1 MRNGAWVLNV
11 MINLSF
17 GTAVPALRRMLRAG
31 FSVASLGFCA
41 VAFSIAAPAHAAGGK
56 TLVVCT
62 EGSPAGFDPG
72 QHTTSTDFDAS
83 SNAVYNELVEFH
95 RGTLDIEPA
104 LATSWDVSADQ
115 RSYTFHLR
123 HGVKFHTT
131 AWFKPTRDFDADD
144 VLFTFNRMLDPDYPF
159 RRAYPTSFP
168 YFSDLGFDKNL
179 DRIEKVDDY
188 TVRFHLKQPDV
199 IFVRNLAMNF
209 ASILSAEYA
218 AQLSA
223 AHREADINQ
232 LPVGTG
238 RFVFRSYQKDALIR
252 YDANPDYWHPE
263 DVKLAHLIFAITPDP
278 GVRIQKLAGGECQVS
293 VFPRP
298 ADLDV
303 VKRNPELTLVSG
315 VGFNVGFVAYNT
327 QHTPLDHVEVRR
339 ALDMAIDKPA
349 IIKAVFAGNAAVA
362 TNPMPPAQWSYD
374 KQLKDAPYNPVKAKA
389 LLAKSGFPDGFDI
402 SLWAMPVQ
410 RPYNP
415 NAQLM
420 AQLIQQDWAK
430 IGVRAKIVSYEWGE
444 YNRRAKQGGEHDA
457 ILYGWSGDNGDPDNW
472 LGTLLGCDS
481 VHGSNVAKWCDPAFN
496 ALIVKARSSSDIATR
511 TALYTQAQAIF
522 KQQVPYTPIAHSIV
536 SLPASKR
543 VKGLVFSPLGSHR
556 FDGVSLD

>member
-1 MRNGAWVLNV
+1 MTFRSVFPGASLRHALFRGSRLGVSMVLTGALLMNGA
-11 MINLSF
+11 
-17 GTAVPALRRMLRAG
+17 
-31 FSVASLGFCA
+31 SVH
-41 VAFSIAAPAHAAGGK
+41 AAPTG
-56 TLVVCT
+56 TLVFCS

-83 SNAVYNELVEFH
+83 TNTVYNGLVQFR
-95 RGTLDIEPA
+95 RGTLDLEPA
-104 LATSWDVSADQ
+104 LATSWDISADQ
-115 RSYTFHLR
+115 RTYTFHLR
-123 HGVKFHTT
+123 GGVKFHTT
-131 AWFKPTRDFDADD
+131 AWFRPTRDFNADD
-144 VLFTFNRMLDPDYPF
+144 VLFTFNRMLHADDPF
-159 RRAYPTSFP
+159 RKAYPSSFP
-168 YFSDLGFDKNL
+168 YFSDLGFDRNIES
-179 DRIEKVDDY
+179 IEKVDAL
-188 TVRFHLKQPDV
+188 TVRFRLKEPDV
-199 IFVRNLAMNF
+199 IFVRNLAMSF

-218 AQLSA
+218 DKLSA

-238 RFVFRSYQKDALIR
+238 PFVFRSYQKDALIR
-252 YDANPDYWHPE
+252 YDANPFYWRPD

-278 GVRIQKLAGGECQVS
+278 AVRMQKLASGECQVS

-298 ADLDV
+298 ADLEV
-303 VKRNPELTLVSG
+303 VKRNAALTAVSG

-327 QHTPLDHVEVRR
+327 QHAPLNRVEVRR

-349 IIKAVFAGNAAVA
+349 IIQSVFSGNATIAS
-362 TNPMPPAQWSYD
+362 NPMPPAQWSYN
-374 KQLKDAPYNPVKAKA
+374 KQLKDAPYDPAKAKA
-389 LLAKSGFPDGFDI
+389 LLAQAGFPNGFEI

-457 ILYGWSGDNGDPDNW
+457 MLYGWSGDNGDPDNW
-472 LGTLLGCDS
+472 LGTLLGCDA
-481 VHGSNVAKWCDPAFN
+481 VHGSNVSKWCDPAFN
-496 ALIVKARSSSDIATR
+496 ALIDKARAAANVDER
-511 TALYTQAQAIF
+511 TALYQQAQVIF

-536 SLPASKR
+536 SLPVSKR
-543 VKGLVFSPLGSHR
+543 VKGMVFSPLGSHR
-556 FDGVSLD
+556 FEGVWLE

>member
-1 MRNGAWVLNV
+1 MNSRTLLDPAHVRRILSRISFVLGLTV
-11 MINLSF
+11 
-17 GTAVPALRRMLRAG
+17 
-31 FSVASLGFCA
+31 FSAA
-41 VAFSIAAPAHAAGGK
+41 AQAAPSG
-56 TLVVCT
+56 TLVFCS

-83 SNAVYNELVEFH
+83 TNTVYNELVQFR
-95 RGTLDIEPA
+95 RGTLDLEPA

-115 RSYTFHLR
+115 RTYTFHLR
-123 HGVKFHTT
+123 KGVKFQTT
-131 AWFKPTRDFDADD
+131 AWFKPTREFNADD
-144 VLFTFNRMLDPDYPF
+144 VLFTFNRMLHADDPF
-159 RRAYPTSFP
+159 RKAYPTSFP
-168 YFSDLGFDKNL
+168 YFSDLGFEKN
-179 DRIEKVDDY
+179 IESIERVDDT
-188 TVRFHLKQPDV
+188 TVRFRLKEPDV
-199 IFVRNLAMNF
+199 IFVRNLAMSF

-218 AQLSA
+218 AKLTD

-238 RFVFRSYQKDALIR
+238 PFAFRSYQKDAVIR
-252 YDANPDYWHPE
+252 YDANPDYWRPD
-263 DVKLAHLIFAITPDP
+263 DVKLAHLVFSITPDP
-278 GVRIQKLAGGECQVS
+278 AARIQKLANGECQVS

-303 VKRNPELTLVSG
+303 VKRNPSLTLVSG

-327 QHTPLDHVEVRR
+327 QHAPLNKLDVRR

-349 IIKAVFAGNAAVA
+349 IIQAVFSGNATVA

-374 KQLKDAPYNPVKAKA
+374 KQLKDAPHDPAKAKA
-389 LLAKSGFPDGFDI
+389 LLAQAGFPDGFDLT
-402 SLWAMPVQ
+402 LWAMPVQ

-415 NAQLM
+415 NAHLM

-472 LGTLLGCDS
+472 LGTLLGCAA
-481 VHGSNVAKWCDPAFN
+481 VGGSNVSKWCDPAFN
-496 ALIVKARSSSDIATR
+496 GLIEKARETSNTNERTR
-511 TALYTQAQAIF
+511 LYEQAQVIF
-522 KQQVPYTPIAHSIV
+522 KQQVPYTPVAHSII

-543 VKGLVFSPLGSHR
+543 VSGLVFSPLGSHR
-556 FDGVSLD
+556 FDGVSLN

>member
-1 MRNGAWVLNV
+1 MTFRSVFPGASLRHALFRGSRLGVSMVLTGALLMNGA
-11 MINLSF
+11 
-17 GTAVPALRRMLRAG
+17 
-31 FSVASLGFCA
+31 SVH
-41 VAFSIAAPAHAAGGK
+41 AAPAG
-56 TLVVCT
+56 TLVFCS

-83 SNAVYNELVEFH
+83 TNTVYNGLVQFR
-95 RGTLDIEPA
+95 RGTLDLEPA
-104 LATSWDVSADQ
+104 LATSWDISADQ
-115 RSYTFHLR
+115 RTYTFHLR
-123 HGVKFHTT
+123 GGVKFHTT
-131 AWFKPTRDFDADD
+131 AWFRPTRDFNADD
-144 VLFTFNRMLDPDYPF
+144 VLFTFNRMLHADDPF
-159 RRAYPTSFP
+159 RKAYPSSFP
-168 YFSDLGFDKNL
+168 YFSDLGFDRNIES
-179 DRIEKVDDY
+179 IEKIDAL
-188 TVRFHLKQPDV
+188 TVRFRLKEPDV
-199 IFVRNLAMNF
+199 IFVRNLAMSF

-218 AQLSA
+218 EKSSA

-238 RFVFRSYQKDALIR
+238 PFVFRSYQKDALIR
-252 YDANPDYWHPE
+252 YDANPGYWRPD

-278 GVRIQKLAGGECQVS
+278 AVRIQKLASGECQVS

-298 ADLDV
+298 ADLEV
-303 VKRNPELTLVSG
+303 LKRNAALTAVSG

-327 QHTPLDHVEVRR
+327 QHAPLNHVEVRR

-349 IIKAVFAGNAAVA
+349 IIQSVFSGNATIAS
-362 TNPMPPAQWSYD
+362 NPMPPAQWSYN
-374 KQLKDAPYNPVKAKA
+374 KQLKDAPYDPAKAKA
-389 LLAKSGFPDGFDI
+389 LLAQAGFPNGFEI

-457 ILYGWSGDNGDPDNW
+457 MLYGWSGDNGDPDNW
-472 LGTLLGCDS
+472 LCTLLGCDA
-481 VHGSNVAKWCDPAFN
+481 VHGSNVSKWCDPAFN
-496 ALIVKARSSSDIATR
+496 ALIDKARAAANVDER
-511 TALYTQAQAIF
+511 TALYQQAQVIF

-536 SLPASKR
+536 SLPVSKR
-543 VKGLVFSPLGSHR
+543 VKGMVFSPLGSHR
-556 FDGVSLD
+556 FEGVWLE

>member
-1 MRNGAWVLNV
+1 MTFRSVFPGASLRHALFRGSRLGVSMVLTGALLMNGA
-11 MINLSF
+11 
-17 GTAVPALRRMLRAG
+17 
-31 FSVASLGFCA
+31 SVH
-41 VAFSIAAPAHAAGGK
+41 AAPAG
-56 TLVVCT
+56 TLVFCS

-83 SNAVYNELVEFH
+83 TNTVYNGLVQFR
-95 RGTLDIEPA
+95 RGTLDLEPA
-104 LATSWDVSADQ
+104 LATSWDISADQ
-115 RSYTFHLR
+115 RTYTFHLR
-123 HGVKFHTT
+123 GGVKFHTT
-131 AWFKPTRDFDADD
+131 AWFRPTRDFNADD
-144 VLFTFNRMLDPDYPF
+144 VLFTFNRMLHADDPF
-159 RRAYPTSFP
+159 RKAYPSSFP
-168 YFSDLGFDKNL
+168 YFSDLGFDRNIES
-179 DRIEKVDDY
+179 IEKIDAL
-188 TVRFHLKQPDV
+188 TVRFRLKEPDV
-199 IFVRNLAMNF
+199 IFVRNLAMSF

-218 AQLSA
+218 EKLSA

-238 RFVFRSYQKDALIR
+238 PFVFRSYQKDALIR
-252 YDANPDYWHPE
+252 YDANPVYWRPD

-278 GVRIQKLAGGECQVS
+278 AVRMQKLASGECQVS

-298 ADLDV
+298 ADLEV
-303 VKRNPELTLVSG
+303 VKRNAALTAVSG

-327 QHTPLDHVEVRR
+327 QHAPLNRVEVRR

-349 IIKAVFAGNAAVA
+349 IIQSVFSGNATIAS
-362 TNPMPPAQWSYD
+362 NPMPPAQWSYN
-374 KQLKDAPYNPVKAKA
+374 KQLKDAPYDPAKAKA
-389 LLAKSGFPDGFDI
+389 LLAQAGFPNGFEI

-457 ILYGWSGDNGDPDNW
+457 MLYGWSGDNGDPDNW
-472 LGTLLGCDS
+472 LGTLLGCDA
-481 VHGSNVAKWCDPAFN
+481 VHGSNVSKWCDPAFN
-496 ALIVKARSSSDIATR
+496 ALIDKARAAANVDER
-511 TALYTQAQAIF
+511 TALYQQAQVIF

-536 SLPASKR
+536 SLPVSKR
-543 VKGLVFSPLGSHR
+543 VKGMVFSPLGSHR
-556 FDGVSLD
+556 FEGVWLE

>member
-1 MRNGAWVLNV
+1 
-11 MINLSF
+11 MIKRFPRTSMP
-17 GTAVPALRRMLRAG
+17 TLRA
-31 FSVASLGFCA
+31 VLHASLNA
-41 VAFSIAAPAHAAGGK
+41 VSYGLLITALSTSLSANAAGNK
-56 TLVVCT
+56 TLVFCT

-83 SNAVYNELVEFH
+83 SNTVYNELVEFR
-95 RGTLDIEPA
+95 RGTLDLEPG
-104 LATSWDVSADQ
+104 LATSWDVSPDQ

-123 HGVKFHTT
+123 RGVKFHTT
-131 AWFKPTRDFDADD
+131 AWFKPTRDFNAVD
-144 VLFTFNRMLDPDYPF
+144 VLFTFNRMLNADDPF
-159 RRAYPTSFP
+159 RKAYPSSFP
-168 YFSDLGFDKNL
+168 YFNDLGFEKNL
-179 DRIEKVDDY
+179 ERIDRVDDY
-188 TVRFHLKQPDV
+188 TVRFQLKQPDV

-209 ASILSAEYA
+209 ASVLSAEYA
-218 AQLSA
+218 GQLSA

-238 RFVFRSYQKDALIR
+238 PFVFRSYQKDALIR
-252 YDANPDYWHPE
+252 YDGNPDYWRPA

-278 GVRIQKLAGGECQVS
+278 GVRVQKLASNECQVS

-303 VKRNPELTLVSG
+303 IKRNPDLTLVSG
-315 VGFNVGFVAYNT
+315 IGFNVGFVAYNT
-327 QHTPLDHVEVRR
+327 QHTPLERADVRR
-339 ALDMAIDKPA
+339 ALDMAIDKPT
-349 IIKAVFAGNAAVA
+349 IIKSVFAGNATVA
-362 TNPMPPAQWSYD
+362 SNPMPPAQWSYD
-374 KQLKDAPYNPVKAKA
+374 KQLKDAPYDPAKAKA
-389 LLAKSGFPDGFDI
+389 LLAKAGYPNGFDI

-420 AQLIQQDWAK
+420 AQIIQQDWAN

-472 LGTLLGCDS
+472 LGTLLGCDA

-496 ALIVKARSSSDIATR
+496 ALIVKARSSADNAER
-511 TALYTQAQAIF
+511 TKLYEQAQVIF
-522 KQQVPYTPIAHSIV
+522 KQEVPYTPIAHSIV

>member
-1 MRNGAWVLNV
+1 MTFRSVFPGASLRHALFRGSRLGVSMVLTGALLMNGA
-11 MINLSF
+11 
-17 GTAVPALRRMLRAG
+17 
-31 FSVASLGFCA
+31 SVH
-41 VAFSIAAPAHAAGGK
+41 AAPTG
-56 TLVVCT
+56 TLVFCS

-83 SNAVYNELVEFH
+83 TNTVYNGLVQFR
-95 RGTLDIEPA
+95 RGTLDLEPA
-104 LATSWDVSADQ
+104 LATNWDISADQ
-115 RSYTFHLR
+115 RTYTFHLR
-123 HGVKFHTT
+123 GGVKFHTT
-131 AWFKPTRDFDADD
+131 AWFRPTRDFNADD
-144 VLFTFNRMLDPDYPF
+144 VLFTFNRMLHADDPF
-159 RRAYPTSFP
+159 RKAYPSSFP
-168 YFSDLGFDKNL
+168 YFSDLGFDRNIES
-179 DRIEKVDDY
+179 IEKIDAL
-188 TVRFHLKQPDV
+188 TVRFRLKEPDV
-199 IFVRNLAMNF
+199 IFVRNLAMSF

-218 AQLSA
+218 EKLSA

-238 RFVFRSYQKDALIR
+238 PFVFRSYQKDALIR
-252 YDANPDYWHPE
+252 YDANPVYWRPD

-278 GVRIQKLAGGECQVS
+278 AVRMQKLASGECQVS

-298 ADLDV
+298 ADLEV
-303 VKRNPELTLVSG
+303 VKRNAALTAVSG

-327 QHTPLDHVEVRR
+327 QHAPLNRVEVRR

-349 IIKAVFAGNAAVA
+349 IIQSVFSGNATIAS
-362 TNPMPPAQWSYD
+362 NPMPPAQWSYN
-374 KQLKDAPYNPVKAKA
+374 KQLKDAPYDPAKAKA
-389 LLAKSGFPDGFDI
+389 LLAQAGFPNGFEI

-457 ILYGWSGDNGDPDNW
+457 MLYGWSGDNGDPDNW
-472 LGTLLGCDS
+472 LGTLLGCDA
-481 VHGSNVAKWCDPAFN
+481 VHGSNVSKWCDPAFN
-496 ALIVKARSSSDIATR
+496 ALIDKARAAANVDER
-511 TALYTQAQAIF
+511 TALYQQAQVIF

-536 SLPASKR
+536 SLPVSKR
-543 VKGLVFSPLGSHR
+543 VKGMVFSPLGSHR
-556 FDGVSLD
+556 FEGVWLE

>member
-1 MRNGAWVLNV
+1 MNSRTLRDPAHVRRILSRISFVLGLTV
-11 MINLSF
+11 
-17 GTAVPALRRMLRAG
+17 
-31 FSVASLGFCA
+31 FSAA
-41 VAFSIAAPAHAAGGK
+41 AQAAPSG
-56 TLVVCT
+56 TLVFCS

-83 SNAVYNELVEFH
+83 TNTVYNELVQFR
-95 RGTLDIEPA
+95 RGTLDLEPA

-115 RSYTFHLR
+115 RTYTFHLR
-123 HGVKFHTT
+123 KGVKFQTT
-131 AWFKPTRDFDADD
+131 AWFKPTREFNAND
-144 VLFTFNRMLDPDYPF
+144 VLFTFNRMLHADDPF
-159 RRAYPTSFP
+159 RKAYPTSFP
-168 YFSDLGFDKNL
+168 YFSDLGFEKN
-179 DRIEKVDDY
+179 IESIERVDDT
-188 TVRFHLKQPDV
+188 TVRFRLKEPDV
-199 IFVRNLAMNF
+199 IFVRNLAMSF

-218 AQLSA
+218 AKLTD

-238 RFVFRSYQKDALIR
+238 PFAFRSYQKDAVIR
-252 YDANPDYWHPE
+252 YDANPDYWRPD
-263 DVKLAHLIFAITPDP
+263 DVKLAHLVFSITPDP
-278 GVRIQKLAGGECQVS
+278 AARIQKLANGECQVS

-303 VKRNPELTLVSG
+303 VKRNPSLTLVSG

-327 QHTPLDHVEVRR
+327 QHAPLNKLDVRR

-349 IIKAVFAGNAAVA
+349 IIQAVFSGNATVA

-374 KQLKDAPYNPVKAKA
+374 KQLKDAPHDPAKAKA
-389 LLAKSGFPDGFDI
+389 LLAQAGFPDGFDLT
-402 SLWAMPVQ
+402 LWAMPVQ

-415 NAQLM
+415 NAHLM

-472 LGTLLGCDS
+472 LGTLLGCAA
-481 VHGSNVAKWCDPAFN
+481 VGGSNVSKWCDPAFN
-496 ALIVKARSSSDIATR
+496 GLIEKARETSNTNERTR
-511 TALYTQAQAIF
+511 LYEQAQVIF
-522 KQQVPYTPIAHSIV
+522 KQQVPYTPVAHSIV

-543 VKGLVFSPLGSHR
+543 VSGLVFSPLGSHR
-556 FDGVSLD
+556 FDGVSLN

>member
-1 MRNGAWVLNV
+1 MTFRSVFPGASLRHALFRGSRLGVSMVLTGALLMNGA
-11 MINLSF
+11 
-17 GTAVPALRRMLRAG
+17 
-31 FSVASLGFCA
+31 SVH
-41 VAFSIAAPAHAAGGK
+41 AAPTG
-56 TLVVCT
+56 TLVFCS

-83 SNAVYNELVEFH
+83 TNTVYNGLVQFR
-95 RGTLDIEPA
+95 RGTLDLEPA
-104 LATSWDVSADQ
+104 LATSWDISADQ
-115 RSYTFHLR
+115 RTYTFHLR
-123 HGVKFHTT
+123 GGVKFHTT
-131 AWFKPTRDFDADD
+131 AWFRPTRDFNADD
-144 VLFTFNRMLDPDYPF
+144 VLFTFNRMLHADDPF
-159 RRAYPTSFP
+159 RKAYPSSFP
-168 YFSDLGFDKNL
+168 YFSDLGFDRNIES
-179 DRIEKVDDY
+179 IEKIDAL
-188 TVRFHLKQPDV
+188 TVRFRLKEPDV
-199 IFVRNLAMNF
+199 IFVRNLAMSF

-218 AQLSA
+218 EKLSA

-238 RFVFRSYQKDALIR
+238 PFVFRSYQKDALIR
-252 YDANPDYWHPE
+252 YDANPVYWRPD

-278 GVRIQKLAGGECQVS
+278 AVRMQKLASGECQVS

-298 ADLDV
+298 ADLEV
-303 VKRNPELTLVSG
+303 VKRNAALTAVSG

-327 QHTPLDHVEVRR
+327 QHAPLNRVEVRR

-349 IIKAVFAGNAAVA
+349 IIQSVFSGNATIAS
-362 TNPMPPAQWSYD
+362 NPMPPAQWSYN
-374 KQLKDAPYNPVKAKA
+374 KQLKDAPYDPAKAKA
-389 LLAKSGFPDGFDI
+389 LLAQAGFPNGFEI

-457 ILYGWSGDNGDPDNW
+457 MLYGWSGDNGDPDNW
-472 LGTLLGCDS
+472 LGTLLGCDA
-481 VHGSNVAKWCDPAFN
+481 VHGSNVSKWCDPAFN
-496 ALIVKARSSSDIATR
+496 ALIDKARAAANVDER
-511 TALYTQAQAIF
+511 TALYQQAQVIF

-536 SLPASKR
+536 SLPVSKR
-543 VKGLVFSPLGSHR
+543 VKGMVFSPLGSHR
-556 FDGVSLD
+556 FEGVWLE

>member
-1 MRNGAWVLNV
+1 MISRPLRDPAPVRRILSRISFVLGLTV
-11 MINLSF
+11 LS
-17 GTAVPALRRMLRAG
+17 AAAQ
-31 FSVASLGFCA
+31 
-41 VAFSIAAPAHAAGGK
+41 AAPSG
-56 TLVVCT
+56 TLVFCS

-83 SNAVYNELVEFH
+83 TNTVYNELVQFR
-95 RGTLDIEPA
+95 RGTLDLEPA
-104 LATSWDVSADQ
+104 LATNWDVSTDQ
-115 RSYTFHLR
+115 RTYTFHLR
-123 HGVKFHTT
+123 KGVKFQTT
-131 AWFKPTRDFDADD
+131 AWFKPTREFNADD
-144 VLFTFNRMLDPDYPF
+144 VLFTFNRMLHADDPF
-159 RRAYPTSFP
+159 RKAYPTSFP
-168 YFSDLGFDKNL
+168 YFSDLGFAKNIESI
-179 DRIEKVDDY
+179 DRVDET
-188 TVRFHLKQPDV
+188 TVRFRLKEPDV
-199 IFVRNLAMNF
+199 IFVRNLAMSF

-218 AQLSA
+218 AKLTE

-238 RFVFRSYQKDALIR
+238 PFAFRSYQKDALIR
-252 YDANPDYWHPE
+252 YDANPDYWRPD
-263 DVKLAHLIFAITPDP
+263 DVKLAHLVFSITPDP
-278 GVRIQKLAGGECQVS
+278 AARIQKLANGECQVS

-303 VKRNPELTLVSG
+303 VRRNPSLTLVSG

-327 QHTPLDHVEVRR
+327 QHAPLNKLDVRR

-349 IIKAVFAGNAAVA
+349 IIQAVFSGNATVA

-374 KQLKDAPYNPVKAKA
+374 KELKDAPHDPAKAKA
-389 LLAKSGFPDGFDI
+389 LLAQAGFPDGFDLT
-402 SLWAMPVQ
+402 LWAMPVQ

-415 NAQLM
+415 NAHLM

-472 LGTLLGCDS
+472 LGTLLGCAA
-481 VHGSNVAKWCDPAFN
+481 VGGSNVSKWCDPAFN
-496 ALIVKARSSSDIATR
+496 GLIEKARETSDTNERTR
-511 TALYTQAQAIF
+511 LYEQAQLIF
-522 KQQVPYTPIAHSIV
+522 KQQVPYTPVAHSIV

-543 VKGLVFSPLGSHR
+543 VSGLVFSPLGSHR
-556 FDGVSLD
+556 FDGVSLN

>member
-1 MRNGAWVLNV
+1 MNSRTLRDPAHVRRILSRISFVLGLTV
-11 MINLSF
+11 
-17 GTAVPALRRMLRAG
+17 
-31 FSVASLGFCA
+31 FSAA
-41 VAFSIAAPAHAAGGK
+41 AQAAPSG
-56 TLVVCT
+56 TLVFCS

-83 SNAVYNELVEFH
+83 TNTVYNELVQFR
-95 RGTLDIEPA
+95 RGTLDLEPA

-115 RSYTFHLR
+115 RTYTFHLR
-123 HGVKFHTT
+123 NGVKFQTT
-131 AWFKPTRDFDADD
+131 AWFKPTREFNADD
-144 VLFTFNRMLDPDYPF
+144 VLFTFNRMLHADDPF
-159 RRAYPTSFP
+159 RKAYPTSFP
-168 YFSDLGFDKNL
+168 YFSDLGFEKN
-179 DRIEKVDDY
+179 IESIERVDDT
-188 TVRFHLKQPDV
+188 TVRFRLKEPDV
-199 IFVRNLAMNF
+199 IFVRNLAMSF

-218 AQLSA
+218 AKLTD

-238 RFVFRSYQKDALIR
+238 PFAFRSYQKDAVIR
-252 YDANPDYWHPE
+252 YDANPDYWRPD
-263 DVKLAHLIFAITPDP
+263 DVKLAHLVFSITPDP
-278 GVRIQKLAGGECQVS
+278 AARIQKLANGECQVS

-303 VKRNPELTLVSG
+303 VKRNPSLTLVSG

-327 QHTPLDHVEVRR
+327 QHAPLNKLDVRR

-349 IIKAVFAGNAAVA
+349 IIQAVFSGNATVA

-374 KQLKDAPYNPVKAKA
+374 KELKDAPHDPAKAKA
-389 LLAKSGFPDGFDI
+389 LLTQAGFPDGFDLT
-402 SLWAMPVQ
+402 LWAMPVQ

-415 NAQLM
+415 NAHLM

-472 LGTLLGCDS
+472 LGTLLGCAA
-481 VHGSNVAKWCDPAFN
+481 VGGSNVSKWCDPAFN
-496 ALIVKARSSSDIATR
+496 GLIEKARETSNTNERTR
-511 TALYTQAQAIF
+511 LYEQAQVIF
-522 KQQVPYTPIAHSIV
+522 KQQVPYTPVAHSIV

-543 VKGLVFSPLGSHR
+543 VSGLVFSPLGSHR
-556 FDGVSLD
+556 FDGVSLN

>member
-1 MRNGAWVLNV
+1 MTFRSILSGAPLRRAMLRVSRLAVPVVLVGTLLMNGAPVH
-11 MINLSF
+11 
-17 GTAVPALRRMLRAG
+17 
-31 FSVASLGFCA
+31 
-41 VAFSIAAPAHAAGGK
+41 AAPTG
-56 TLVVCT
+56 TLVFCS

-83 SNAVYNELVEFH
+83 TNTVYNELVQFR
-95 RGTLDIEPA
+95 RGTLDLEPA
-104 LATSWDVSADQ
+104 LATSWDISADQ
-115 RSYTFHLR
+115 RTYTFHLR
-123 HGVKFHTT
+123 GGVKFHTT
-131 AWFKPTRDFDADD
+131 AWFRPSRDFNADD
-144 VLFTFNRMLDPDYPF
+144 VLFTFNRMLHADDPF
-159 RRAYPTSFP
+159 RKAYPASFP
-168 YFSDLGFDKNL
+168 YFSDLGFDRNIES
-179 DRIEKVDDY
+179 IEKVDAL
-188 TVRFHLKQPDV
+188 TVRFRLKEPDV
-199 IFVRNLAMNF
+199 IFVRNLAMSF

-218 AQLSA
+218 EKLGA

-238 RFVFRSYQKDALIR
+238 PFVFRSYQKDALIR
-252 YDANPDYWHPE
+252 YDANPGYWRPD

-278 GVRIQKLAGGECQVS
+278 AVRIQKLASGECQVS

-298 ADLDV
+298 ADLEV
-303 VKRNPELTLVSG
+303 LKRNAALTAVSG

-327 QHTPLDHVEVRR
+327 QHAPLNQVEVRR

-349 IIKAVFAGNAAVA
+349 IIQSVFSGNATIAS
-362 TNPMPPAQWSYD
+362 NPMPPAQWSYN
-374 KQLKDAPYNPVKAKA
+374 KQLKDAPYDPAKAKA
-389 LLAKSGFPDGFDI
+389 LLAQAGFPNGFEI

-457 ILYGWSGDNGDPDNW
+457 MLYGWSGDNGDPDNW
-472 LGTLLGCDS
+472 LGTLLGCDA
-481 VHGSNVAKWCDPAFN
+481 VHGSNVSKWCDPAFN
-496 ALIVKARSSSDIATR
+496 ALIDKARAAANVDER
-511 TALYTQAQAIF
+511 TALYQQAQVIF

-536 SLPASKR
+536 SLPVSKR
-543 VKGLVFSPLGSHR
+543 VKGLAFSPLGSHR
-556 FDGVSLD
+556 FEGVWLE

>member
-1 MRNGAWVLNV
+1 
-11 MINLSF
+11 MINRSLKKSAL
-17 GTAVPALRRMLRAG
+17 AVRRVALASISLC
-31 FSVASLGFCA
+31 VAS
-41 VAFSIAAPAHAAGGK
+41 FSLLTATLPVAAPAYAAGSK
-56 TLVVCT
+56 TLVFCT

-72 QHTTSTDFDAS
+72 QHTTGTDFDAS
-83 SNAVYNELVEFH
+83 SSAVYNELVEF
-95 RGTLDIEPA
+95 RPGTLDLEPA
-104 LATSWDVSADQ
+104 LATSWEVSEDQ
-115 RSYTFHLR
+115 RTYTFHLR

-144 VLFTFNRMLDPDYPF
+144 VLFTFNRMLNPDDPF

-179 DRIEKVDDY
+179 ERIDKVDDY
-188 TVRFHLKQPDV
+188 TVRFQLKQPDV
-199 IFVRNLAMNF
+199 IFVRNVAMSF
-209 ASILSAEYA
+209 ASILSAQYA

-238 RFVFRSYQKDALIR
+238 PFVFRSYQKDALIR
-252 YDANPDYWHPE
+252 YDANPDYWRPE

-278 GVRIQKLAGGECQVS
+278 GVRAQKFASGECQVS
-293 VFPRP
+293 VYPRP
-298 ADLDV
+298 ADLEV
-303 VKRNPELTLVSG
+303 IKRNPDLTLITG

-327 QHTPLDHVEVRR
+327 QHTPLDRVEVRR

-349 IIKAVFAGNAAVA
+349 IIKAVFAGNATIA
-362 TNPMPPAQWSYD
+362 TNPMPPSQWSYD
-374 KQLKDAPYNPVKAKA
+374 KQLKDAPYDPAKAKT
-389 LLAKSGFPDGFDI
+389 LLAQAGFPNGFDI

-420 AQLIQQDWAK
+420 AQLIQQDWAN
-430 IGVRAKIVSYEWGE
+430 IGVRARIVSYEWGE

-472 LGTLLGCDS
+472 LGTLLGCDA
-481 VHGSNVAKWCDPAFN
+481 VHGSNVSKWCDPSFD
-496 ALIVKARSSSDIATR
+496 ALIVKARSSSDTAVR
-511 TALYTQAQAIF
+511 TTLYEQAQVIF

-543 VKGLVFSPLGSHR
+543 VRGLVFSPLGSHR
-556 FDGVSLD
+556 FDGVWLE

>member
-1 MRNGAWVLNV
+1 MTNPSLRH
-11 MINLSF
+11 
-17 GTAVPALRRMLRAG
+17 AVRALRRAFRTA
-31 FSVASLGFCA
+31 FFCA
-41 VAFSIAAPAHAAGGK
+41 ASFSLFAATLTIATPASAAGDK
-56 TLVVCT
+56 TLVFCT

-83 SNAVYNELVEFH
+83 SNAIYNELVQFR
-95 RGTLDIEPA
+95 RGTLDLEPA

-115 RSYTFHLR
+115 RTYTFHLR
-123 HGVKFHTT
+123 HGVKFGAT
-131 AWFKPTRDFDADD
+131 AWFKPTRDFNADD
-144 VLFTFNRMLDPDYPF
+144 VLFTFNRMLNADEPF
-159 RRAYPTSFP
+159 RKAYPTSFP
-168 YFSDLGFDKNL
+168 YFSDLGFDRNL
-179 DRIEKVDDY
+179 ERIDKVDDY
-188 TVRFHLKQPDV
+188 TVRFELKQPDV
-199 IFVRNLAMNF
+199 IFVRNLAMAF
-209 ASILSAEYA
+209 ASVLSAEYA

-238 RFVFRSYQKDALIR
+238 PFVFRSYQKDALIR
-252 YDANPDYWHPE
+252 YDANPDYWRPE

-278 GVRIQKLAGGECQVS
+278 GVRIQKLASGECQVS
-293 VFPRP
+293 AFPRP
-298 ADLDV
+298 ADLDIV
-303 VKRNPELTLVSG
+303 RRNPELTLISG

-327 QHTPLDHVEVRR
+327 QHTPLERVEVRR

-349 IIKAVFAGNAAVA
+349 IIKAVFAGNATVA
-362 TNPMPPAQWSYD
+362 TNPMPPSQWSYD
-374 KQLKDAPYNPVKAKA
+374 KQLKDAPFDPAKAKA
-389 LLAKSGFPDGFDI
+389 LLAQAGFPNGFDI

-420 AQLIQQDWAK
+420 AQLIQQDWAN

-444 YNRRAKQGGEHDA
+444 YNRRAKQDGEHDA

-472 LGTLLGCDS
+472 LGTLLGCDA
-481 VHGSNVAKWCDPAFN
+481 VHGSNVSKWCNADFN
-496 ALIVKARSSSDIATR
+496 ALIVKARSSPDVAVR
-511 TALYTQAQAIF
+511 TALYEQAQVIF

-543 VKGLVFSPLGSHR
+543 VKGLLFSPLGSHR
-556 FDGVSLD
+556 FDGVWLE

>member
-1 MRNGAWVLNV
+1 MTFRSVFPGASLRHALFRGSRLGVSMVLTGALLMNGA
-11 MINLSF
+11 
-17 GTAVPALRRMLRAG
+17 
-31 FSVASLGFCA
+31 SVH
-41 VAFSIAAPAHAAGGK
+41 AAPAG
-56 TLVVCT
+56 TLVFCS

-83 SNAVYNELVEFH
+83 TNTVYNELVQFR
-95 RGTLDIEPA
+95 RGTLDLEPA
-104 LATSWDVSADQ
+104 LATSWDISADQ
-115 RSYTFHLR
+115 RTYTFHLR
-123 HGVKFHTT
+123 GGVKFHTT
-131 AWFKPTRDFDADD
+131 AWFRPTRDFNADD
-144 VLFTFNRMLDPDYPF
+144 VLFTFNRMLHADDPF
-159 RRAYPTSFP
+159 RKAYPSSFP
-168 YFSDLGFDKNL
+168 YFSDLGFDRNIES
-179 DRIEKVDDY
+179 IEKVDAL
-188 TVRFHLKQPDV
+188 TVRFRLKEPDV
-199 IFVRNLAMNF
+199 IFVRNLAMSF

-218 AQLSA
+218 DKLSA

-238 RFVFRSYQKDALIR
+238 PFVFRSYQKDALIR
-252 YDANPDYWHPE
+252 YDANPVYWRPD

-278 GVRIQKLAGGECQVS
+278 AVRMQKLASGECQVS

-298 ADLDV
+298 ADLEV
-303 VKRNPELTLVSG
+303 VKRNAALTAVSG

-327 QHTPLDHVEVRR
+327 QHAPLNRVEVRR

-349 IIKAVFAGNAAVA
+349 IIQSVFSGNATIAS
-362 TNPMPPAQWSYD
+362 NPMPPAQWSYN
-374 KQLKDAPYNPVKAKA
+374 KQLKDAPYDPAKAKA
-389 LLAKSGFPDGFDI
+389 LLAQAGFPNGFEI

-457 ILYGWSGDNGDPDNW
+457 MLYGWSGDNGDPDNW
-472 LGTLLGCDS
+472 LGTLLGCDA
-481 VHGSNVAKWCDPAFN
+481 VHGSNVSKWCDPAFN
-496 ALIVKARSSSDIATR
+496 ALIDKARAAANVDER
-511 TALYTQAQAIF
+511 TALYQQAQVIF

-536 SLPASKR
+536 SLPVSKR
-543 VKGLVFSPLGSHR
+543 VKGMVFSPLGSHR
-556 FDGVSLD
+556 FEGVWLE

>member
-1 MRNGAWVLNV
+1 
-11 MINLSF
+11 MIPRTLRERAPLRSTVSRISCF
-17 GTAVPALRRMLRAG
+17 LALAAAQVAG
-31 FSVASLGFCA
+31 
-41 VAFSIAAPAHAAGGK
+41 IAALPASAHAAPSG
-56 TLVVCT
+56 TLVFCS

-83 SNAVYNELVEFH
+83 TNTVYNELVQFR
-95 RGTLDIEPA
+95 RGTLDPEPA
-104 LATSWDVSADQ
+104 LATSWDVSDDQ

-123 HGVKFHTT
+123 KGVNFQTT
-131 AWFKPTRDFDADD
+131 AWFQPTRDFDADD
-144 VLFTFNRMLDPDYPF
+144 VLFTFNRMLHADDPF
-159 RRAYPTSFP
+159 RKAYPTSFP
-168 YFSDLGFDKNL
+168 YFSDLGFDKN
-179 DRIEKVDDY
+179 IESIDKVDDY
-188 TVRFHLKQPDV
+188 TVRFRLKQPDV
-199 IFVRNLAMNF
+199 IFVRNLAMSF

-218 AQLSA
+218 AKLSA

-232 LPVGTG
+232 WPVGTG
-238 RFVFRSYQKDALIR
+238 PFTFRSYQKDALIR
-252 YDANPDYWHPE
+252 YDANPDYWRPE
-263 DVKLAHLIFAITPDP
+263 DVRLAHLVFAITPDP
-278 GVRIQKLAGGECQVS
+278 ATRIQKLASGECQVS

-303 VKRNPELTLVSG
+303 VKRNPALTLVSG

-327 QHTPLDHVEVRR
+327 QHAPLNRVEVRR

-349 IIKAVFAGNAAVA
+349 IIRAVFSGNATVA

-374 KQLKDAPYNPVKAKA
+374 KDLKDAPYDPAKARA
-389 LLAKSGFPDGFDI
+389 LLAQAGFPDGFEL

-430 IGVRAKIVSYEWGE
+430 IGVRAKIVSYEWAE
-444 YNRRAKQGGEHDA
+444 YNRRAKADGEHDA

-472 LGTLLGCDS
+472 LGTLLGCDA

-496 ALIVKARSSSDIATR
+496 ALIEKARATANVEER
-511 TALYTQAQAIF
+511 TRLYEQAQFIF

-536 SLPASKR
+536 SLPASRR

-556 FDGVSLD
+556 FDGVWLE

>member
-1 MRNGAWVLNV
+1 MTFRSVFPGASLRHALFRGSRLGVSMVLTGALLMNGA
-11 MINLSF
+11 
-17 GTAVPALRRMLRAG
+17 
-31 FSVASLGFCA
+31 SVH
-41 VAFSIAAPAHAAGGK
+41 AAPAG
-56 TLVVCT
+56 TLVFCS

-83 SNAVYNELVEFH
+83 TNTVYNGLVQFR
-95 RGTLDIEPA
+95 RGTLDLEPA
-104 LATSWDVSADQ
+104 LATSWDISADQ
-115 RSYTFHLR
+115 RTYTFHLR
-123 HGVKFHTT
+123 GGVKFHTT
-131 AWFKPTRDFDADD
+131 AWFRPTRDFNADD
-144 VLFTFNRMLDPDYPF
+144 VLFTFNRMLHADDPF
-159 RRAYPTSFP
+159 RKAYPSSFP
-168 YFSDLGFDKNL
+168 YFSDLGFDRNIES
-179 DRIEKVDDY
+179 IEKVDAL
-188 TVRFHLKQPDV
+188 TVRFRLKEPDV
-199 IFVRNLAMNF
+199 IFVRNLAMSF

-218 AQLSA
+218 EKLSA

-238 RFVFRSYQKDALIR
+238 PFVFRSYQKDALIR
-252 YDANPDYWHPE
+252 YDANPFYWRPD

-278 GVRIQKLAGGECQVS
+278 AVRMQKLASGECQVS

-298 ADLDV
+298 ADLEV
-303 VKRNPELTLVSG
+303 VKRNAALTAVSG

-327 QHTPLDHVEVRR
+327 QHAPLNRVEVRR

-349 IIKAVFAGNAAVA
+349 IIQSVFSGNATIAS
-362 TNPMPPAQWSYD
+362 NPMPPAQWSYN
-374 KQLKDAPYNPVKAKA
+374 KQLKDAPYDPAKAKA
-389 LLAKSGFPDGFDI
+389 LLAQAGFPNGFEI

-457 ILYGWSGDNGDPDNW
+457 MLYGWSGDNGDPDNW
-472 LGTLLGCDS
+472 LGTLLGCDA
-481 VHGSNVAKWCDPAFN
+481 VHGSNVSKWCDPAFN
-496 ALIVKARSSSDIATR
+496 ALIDKARAAANVDER
-511 TALYTQAQAIF
+511 TALYQQAQVIF

-536 SLPASKR
+536 SLPVSKR
-543 VKGLVFSPLGSHR
+543 VKGMVFSPLGSHR
-556 FDGVSLD
+556 FEGVWLE